1 MDGSGVNGSINIL
14 QFDNFQKFLMIWFIT
29 NSSRVPFHCVSFLLG
44 MLLCQWYVEF
54 RLFAVVHV
62 HRDPS
67 MQIWNRQPSLWQ
79 LFKGRGT
86 LKPFPFQ
93 QFFLLSLFRQGK
105 TKFAVLKRYFFC
117 RNDYTKRF
125 WVQPQKTLHTK
136 QIVPCARTTE
146 TFSFNLLHHQRL
158 NSWSYCT
165 WVEVNGFEGY
175 IKSC

>member
-1 MDGSGVNGSINIL
+1 MNGSINIL
-14 QFDNFQKFLMIWFIT
+14 QFDKFKKFLMIWFIT

-54 RLFAVVHV
+54 RLCAVVHV

-93 QFFLLSLFRQGK
+93 QFFYLLCLDK
-105 TKFAVLKRYFFC
+105 E
-117 RNDYTKRF
+117 
-125 WVQPQKTLHTK
+125 K
-136 QIVPCARTTE
+136 QICCTE
-146 TFSFNLLHHQRL
+146 KVFYLQEWLHQKIL
-158 NSWSYCT
+158 GTASKNTSYQTNSSMCKNYIRDSIVRATVLEWKWMVSR
-165 WVEVNGFEGY
+165 VISRVVNVM
-175 IKSC
+175 SSQLA